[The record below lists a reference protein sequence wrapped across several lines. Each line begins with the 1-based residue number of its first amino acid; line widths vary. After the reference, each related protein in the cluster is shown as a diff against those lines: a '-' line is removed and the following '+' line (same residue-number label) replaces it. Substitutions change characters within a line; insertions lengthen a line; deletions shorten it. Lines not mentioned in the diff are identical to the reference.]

1 MFRAH
6 GPVRALAD
14 RRPGLLATGA
24 RAGRRS
30 VALATA
36 VLALH
41 GGAARA
47 SEDDPWLGR
56 DKALHFGASALIAG
70 GTYALSALWIDGR
83 NGRAGVATGV
93 ALGAGVSKE
102 LYDLS
107 GHGDPSLRDLAWDV
121 VGTAFG
127 VGVSVLIDIVVRGG
141 DRGAEP
147 TSSRAGAL
155 VRW

>member
-6 GPVRALAD
+6 GPVRALAP
-14 RRPGLLATGA
+14 RRPGLLAGA
-24 RAGRRS
+24 RVGRRI
-30 VALATA
+30 VAVATA
-36 VLALH
+36 ALALH
-41 GGAARA
+41 AGTARA
-47 SEDDPWLGR
+47 SDEDPWLGR
-56 DKALHFGASALIAG
+56 DKALHFGASAVIAG

-107 GHGDPSLRDLAWDV
+107 GRGDPSFRDLAWDV
-121 VGTAFG
+121 IGTAFG
-127 VGVSVLIDIVVRGG
+127 VGLSVLIDLAVRGG
-141 DRGAEP
+141 DRAAPP